1 MYVPVLHLDLLSRHL
16 QRVSLLGLCRLE
28 VEVER
33 GLALLPPPS
42 PPLRPTAAAAAAA
55 AAAAGR
61 YVLRGRPPPPRGV
74 WRGQQGLGGVLP
86 LKLNLDVSPSYFTP
100 PRSC

>member
-1 MYVPVLHLDLLSRHL
+1 MCVPVLHLDLLSRHL

-42 PPLRPTAAAAAAA
+42 PPLRPTAAAAAA
-55 AAAAGR
+55 GR
-61 YVLRGRPPPPRGV
+61 HVLRGRPPPPRGV